1 MSDTTTSTG
10 GSDSLS
16 AAELAYF
23 QSGGTDTSGLGI
35 EESPESIAPTQ
46 EPIETAPTDQAKA
59 PAADDEDDIIVDE
72 NGKARDAKTGK
83 FVPYVPHAALHK
95 ERSRRKQVEDENLS
109 FREKLAR
116 VEERLAIFNEMIGK
130 GDAPAANPDAKP
142 DGKSVF
148 DEEPIDPEEDVFGA
162 LKQQQRINAEL
173 RRQMTEGAKARE
185 QQEAVTSVKTAYQQD
200 ATAFMAK
207 TPDFKDAYGH
217 LISTLHRELELMGVS
232 DEAERNRAIAEQ
244 ERELVSRALA
254 QKKSPSELI
263 YSIAKTR
270 GFSSA
275 PSAAIDKQSQPAPKA
290 TADARIENVR
300 RGQGSVISLAKAG
313 GASGE
318 GLTVEALASMNEADF
333 AAMTKSLSK
342 SQLRA
347 IMGG

>member
-1 MSDTTTSTG
+1 MTDTTTQSTAEG
-10 GSDSLS
+10 LSD
-16 AAELAYF
+16 AERAYF
-23 QSGGTDTSGLGI
+23 ESGGTDTSGLEI
-35 EESPESIAPTQ
+35 EEPTPEPKAAA
-46 EPIETAPTDQAKA
+46 EPSAEGDEKATAPAGETED
-59 PAADDEDDIIVDE
+59 DDIIVDE

-116 VEERLAIFNEMIGK
+116 VEERLSIFNELIGK
-130 GDAPAANPDAKP
+130 GDLPTAAPAAKP
-142 DGKSVF
+142 EAKSVF

-173 RRQMTEGAKARE
+173 RRQMSEGAKARE
-185 QQEAVTSVKTAYQQD
+185 QQEAVSTVKTAYQQD

-318 GLTVEALASMNEADF
+318 GLTVEALASMNEAEF
-333 AAMTKSLSK
+333 AAMTKNLSK
-342 SQLRA
+342 AQMRA
-347 IMGG
+347 LMGG